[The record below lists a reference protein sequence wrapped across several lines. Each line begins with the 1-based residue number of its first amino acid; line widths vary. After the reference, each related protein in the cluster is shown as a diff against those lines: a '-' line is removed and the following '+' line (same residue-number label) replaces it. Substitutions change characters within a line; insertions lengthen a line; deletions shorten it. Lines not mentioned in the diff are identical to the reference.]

1 MRPFP
6 RQSTSV
12 PEWID
17 LFANPRQGTRALV
30 TARWLAGNTE
40 SGQTENVVVV
50 VVVVVFVV
58 VAFISQLNSPRVSW
72 FSNCTLTN
80 AFKGVGGLR
89 V

>member
-1 MRPFP
+1 M
-6 RQSTSV
+6 
-12 PEWID
+12 
-17 LFANPRQGTRALV
+17 V